1 MSTVLEQK
9 ALCALRQYSLFSQ
22 GDRIAVGVSGGAD
35 SVALLRFLA
44 ALRPQFGWDLV
55 VCHIHHG
62 LRGAEADRDECFV
75 RALADQLGLPCAVS
89 RIDAAA
95 LALRDH
101 ISVEEAGRTARY
113 AFFAQ
118 TAGEGGRI
126 ATAHT
131 LDDSIETVLMN
142 LVRGTGL
149 RGLCGIPRIRGN
161 IVRPLLDCTRAEVE
175 DYLGA
180 LGQPYCTDSTNLTD
194 DYTRNRIRH
203 DILPRLCELNP
214 NFPGAM
220 ARMLPRLAAQQALTD
235 CLAAQSAQQLQAP
248 GRGRSPGR
256 PGGPAGAPGDPAGV
270 PPHAPLPLPPPP
282 PPGPPR
288 PRASGG
294 GPGRGFSALPEP
306 VCDRLL
312 LRLLEQNRLPVSA
325 AAVERMT
332 ETLRTGGKLD
342 LAARSWF
349 FVAQGDLAAVIYA
362 PPGGIPPVPVPL
374 PQEET
379 SVILP
384 FSPQKSLK
392 LTLCNKIV
400 ANTSEKFNISL
411 LKYAIDCDRI
421 KGYSFMRT
429 RRPGDTFIIGKKQLS
444 LGEAWA
450 AAGIPALLRPA
461 LMVLADEQGVLWAEG
476 IGSSS
481 RAAVTENTKQ
491 YVIIECQ
498 EEKTP

>member
-1 MSTVLEQK
+1 MSTILEQK

-62 LRGAEADRDECFV
+62 LRGAEADRDEHFV
-75 RALADQLGLPCAVS
+75 QALAEQLGLPCAVS

-203 DILPRLCELNP
+203 DILPRLCALNP
-214 NFPGAM
+214 NFSGAM

-235 CLAAQSAQQLQAP
+235 CLAAQSAQQLHAAC
-248 GRGRSPGR
+248 
-256 PGGPAGAPGDPAGV
+256 GGLSRQG
-270 PPHAPLPLPPPP
+270 L
-282 PPGPPR
+282 
-288 PRASGG
+288 
-294 GPGRGFSALPEP
+294 SALPEP

-379 SVILP
+379 PVILP

-400 ANTSEKFNISL
+400 ANTSETFNISL

-429 RRPGDTFIIGKKQLS
+429 RRPGDTFIVGKKQLS

-476 IGSSS
+476 NGSSS

>member
-75 RALADQLGLPCAVS
+75 RALAEQLGLPCAVS

-101 ISVEEAGRTARY
+101 ISVEEAGRMARY

-149 RGLCGIPRIRGN
+149 RGLCGIPRIRSN

-203 DILPRLCELNP
+203 DIIPRLCALNP

-235 CLAAQSAQQLQAP
+235 CLAAQSAQQLHAAC
-248 GRGRSPGR
+248 
-256 PGGPAGAPGDPAGV
+256 GGLSRQG
-270 PPHAPLPLPPPP
+270 L
-282 PPGPPR
+282 
-288 PRASGG
+288 
-294 GPGRGFSALPEP
+294 SALPEP

-325 AAVERMT
+325 AAVARMT

-379 SVILP
+379 PVILP

-411 LKYAIDCDRI
+411 LKYAIDCDKIRR
-421 KGYSFMRT
+421 YSFMRT
-429 RRPGDTFIIGKKQLS
+429 RRPGDTFIVGKKQLS

>member
-75 RALADQLGLPCAVS
+75 RALAEQLGLPCAVS

-95 LALRDH
+95 LALRAH

-203 DILPRLCELNP
+203 DIIPRLCALNP

-235 CLAAQSAQQLQAP
+235 CLAAQSAQQLHAAC
-248 GRGRSPGR
+248 
-256 PGGPAGAPGDPAGV
+256 GGLSRQG
-270 PPHAPLPLPPPP
+270 L
-282 PPGPPR
+282 
-288 PRASGG
+288 
-294 GPGRGFSALPEP
+294 SALPEP

-325 AAVERMT
+325 AAVARMT

-379 SVILP
+379 PVILP

-411 LKYAIDCDRI
+411 LKYAIDCDKIRR
-421 KGYSFMRT
+421 YSFMRT
-429 RRPGDTFIIGKKQLS
+429 RRPGDTFIVGKKQLS

>member
-75 RALADQLGLPCAVS
+75 RAMAEQLGLPCAVS

-203 DILPRLCELNP
+203 DILPRLCALNP

-235 CLAAQSAQQLQAP
+235 CLAAQSAQQLHAAC
-248 GRGRSPGR
+248 
-256 PGGPAGAPGDPAGV
+256 GGLSRQG
-270 PPHAPLPLPPPP
+270 L
-282 PPGPPR
+282 
-288 PRASGG
+288 
-294 GPGRGFSALPEP
+294 SALPEP
-306 VCDRLL
+306 VCGRLL

-379 SVILP
+379 PVILP

-429 RRPGDTFIIGKKQLS
+429 RRPGDTFIVGKKQLS

>member
-44 ALRPQFGWDLV
+44 ALRPQFSWDLV

-75 RALADQLGLPCAVS
+75 RALAEQLGLPCAVS

-101 ISVEEAGRTARY
+101 ISVEEAGRMARY

-214 NFPGAM
+214 NFTGAM

-235 CLAAQSAQQLQAP
+235 CLAAQSAQQLHAAC
-248 GRGRSPGR
+248 
-256 PGGPAGAPGDPAGV
+256 GGLSRQG
-270 PPHAPLPLPPPP
+270 L
-282 PPGPPR
+282 
-288 PRASGG
+288 
-294 GPGRGFSALPEP
+294 SALPES

-379 SVILP
+379 PVILP

-429 RRPGDTFIIGKKQLS
+429 RRPGDTFIVGKKQLS

>member
-75 RALADQLGLPCAVS
+75 RALAEQLGLPCAVS

-203 DILPRLCELNP
+203 DILPRLCALNP

-235 CLAAQSAQQLQAP
+235 CLAAQSAQQLHAAC
-248 GRGRSPGR
+248 
-256 PGGPAGAPGDPAGV
+256 GGLSRQG
-270 PPHAPLPLPPPP
+270 L
-282 PPGPPR
+282 
-288 PRASGG
+288 
-294 GPGRGFSALPEP
+294 SALPEP

-379 SVILP
+379 PVILP

-421 KGYSFMRT
+421 KGYSFTRT

>member
-75 RALADQLGLPCAVS
+75 RALAEQLGLPCAVS

-101 ISVEEAGRTARY
+101 ISVEEAGRMARY

-175 DYLGA
+175 DYLGT

-203 DILPRLCELNP
+203 DILPRLCALNP

-235 CLAAQSAQQLQAP
+235 CLAAQSAQQLHAAC
-248 GRGRSPGR
+248 
-256 PGGPAGAPGDPAGV
+256 GGLSRQG
-270 PPHAPLPLPPPP
+270 L
-282 PPGPPR
+282 
-288 PRASGG
+288 
-294 GPGRGFSALPEP
+294 SALPEP

-379 SVILP
+379 PVILP

-411 LKYAIDCDRI
+411 LKYAIDCDKI

-429 RRPGDTFIIGKKQLS
+429 RRPGDTFIVGKKQLS

>member
-62 LRGAEADRDECFV
+62 LRGAEADRDEHFV
-75 RALADQLGLPCAVS
+75 WALAEQLGLPCAVS

-101 ISVEEAGRTARY
+101 ISVEEAGRMARY

-203 DILPRLCELNP
+203 DILPRLCALNP

-235 CLAAQSAQQLQAP
+235 CLAAQSAQQLHAAC
-248 GRGRSPGR
+248 
-256 PGGPAGAPGDPAGV
+256 GGLSRQG
-270 PPHAPLPLPPPP
+270 L
-282 PPGPPR
+282 
-288 PRASGG
+288 
-294 GPGRGFSALPEP
+294 SALPEP

-379 SVILP
+379 PVILP

-498 EEKTP
+498 EENTP

>member
-44 ALRPQFGWDLV
+44 ALRPQFSWDLV

-75 RALADQLGLPCAVS
+75 RALAEQLGLPCAVS

-101 ISVEEAGRTARY
+101 ISVEEAGRMARY

-203 DILPRLCELNP
+203 DILPRLCALNP

-235 CLAAQSAQQLQAP
+235 CLAAQSAQQLQAAC
-248 GRGRSPGR
+248 
-256 PGGPAGAPGDPAGV
+256 GGLSRQG
-270 PPHAPLPLPPPP
+270 L
-282 PPGPPR
+282 
-288 PRASGG
+288 
-294 GPGRGFSALPEP
+294 SALPEP

-379 SVILP
+379 PVILP

>member
-75 RALADQLGLPCAVS
+75 RALAEQLGLPCAVS

-101 ISVEEAGRTARY
+101 ISVEEAGRMARY

-203 DILPRLCELNP
+203 DILPRLCALNP

-235 CLAAQSAQQLQAP
+235 CLAAQSAQQLHAAC
-248 GRGRSPGR
+248 
-256 PGGPAGAPGDPAGV
+256 GGLSRQG
-270 PPHAPLPLPPPP
+270 L
-282 PPGPPR
+282 
-288 PRASGG
+288 
-294 GPGRGFSALPEP
+294 SALPEP

-379 SVILP
+379 PVILP

-421 KGYSFMRT
+421 KRYSFMRT
-429 RRPGDTFIIGKKQLS
+429 RRPGDTFIVGKKQLS

>member
-75 RALADQLGLPCAVS
+75 RALAEQLGLPCAVS

-203 DILPRLCELNP
+203 DILPRLCALNP

-235 CLAAQSAQQLQAP
+235 CLAAQSAQQLHAAC
-248 GRGRSPGR
+248 
-256 PGGPAGAPGDPAGV
+256 GGLSRQG
-270 PPHAPLPLPPPP
+270 L
-282 PPGPPR
+282 
-288 PRASGG
+288 
-294 GPGRGFSALPEP
+294 SALPEP

-312 LRLLEQNRLPVSA
+312 LRLLEQNRLPVST

-379 SVILP
+379 PVILP
-384 FSPQKSLK
+384 FSPQKSLE

-429 RRPGDTFIIGKKQLS
+429 RRPGDTFIVGKKQLS

>member
-75 RALADQLGLPCAVS
+75 RALAEQLGLPCAVS

-101 ISVEEAGRTARY
+101 ISVEEAGRMARY

-235 CLAAQSAQQLQAP
+235 CLAAQSAQQLHAAC
-248 GRGRSPGR
+248 
-256 PGGPAGAPGDPAGV
+256 GGLSRQG
-270 PPHAPLPLPPPP
+270 L
-282 PPGPPR
+282 
-288 PRASGG
+288 
-294 GPGRGFSALPEP
+294 SALPEP

-349 FVAQGDLAAVIYA
+349 FIAQGDLAAVIYA

-379 SVILP
+379 PVILP

-429 RRPGDTFIIGKKQLS
+429 RRPGDTFIVGKKQLS

-491 YVIIECQ
+491 YVIIDCK

>member
-75 RALADQLGLPCAVS
+75 RALAEQLGLPCAVS

-101 ISVEEAGRTARY
+101 ISVEEAGRMARY

-203 DILPRLCELNP
+203 DILPRLCALNP

-235 CLAAQSAQQLQAP
+235 CLAAQSAQQLHAAC
-248 GRGRSPGR
+248 
-256 PGGPAGAPGDPAGV
+256 GGLSRQG
-270 PPHAPLPLPPPP
+270 L
-282 PPGPPR
+282 
-288 PRASGG
+288 
-294 GPGRGFSALPEP
+294 SALPEP

-349 FVAQGDLAAVIYA
+349 FVAQGDLAAVINA

-429 RRPGDTFIIGKKQLS
+429 RRPGDTFIVGKKQLS

>member
-75 RALADQLGLPCAVS
+75 RALAEQLGLPCAVS

-95 LALRDH
+95 IALRDH

-203 DILPRLCELNP
+203 DILPRLCALNP

-235 CLAAQSAQQLQAP
+235 CLAAQSAQQLHAAC
-248 GRGRSPGR
+248 
-256 PGGPAGAPGDPAGV
+256 GGLSRQG
-270 PPHAPLPLPPPP
+270 L
-282 PPGPPR
+282 
-288 PRASGG
+288 
-294 GPGRGFSALPEP
+294 SALPEP

-325 AAVERMT
+325 AAVARMT

-349 FVAQGDLAAVIYA
+349 FVAQGDLAAVIFA

-379 SVILP
+379 PVILP

-429 RRPGDTFIIGKKQLS
+429 RRPGDTFIVGKKQLS

>member
-75 RALADQLGLPCAVS
+75 RALAEQLGLPCAVS

-203 DILPRLCELNP
+203 DILPRLCALNP

-235 CLAAQSAQQLQAP
+235 CLAAQSAQQLHAAC
-248 GRGRSPGR
+248 
-256 PGGPAGAPGDPAGV
+256 GGLSRQG
-270 PPHAPLPLPPPP
+270 L
-282 PPGPPR
+282 
-288 PRASGG
+288 
-294 GPGRGFSALPEP
+294 SALPEP

-325 AAVERMT
+325 AAVARMT

-379 SVILP
+379 PVILP

-421 KGYSFMRT
+421 KGYSFTRT

>member
-75 RALADQLGLPCAVS
+75 RALAEQLGLPCAVS

-95 LALRDH
+95 IALRDH
-101 ISVEEAGRTARY
+101 ISVEEAGRMARY

-203 DILPRLCELNP
+203 DILPRLCALNP

-235 CLAAQSAQQLQAP
+235 CLAAQSAQQLHAAC
-248 GRGRSPGR
+248 
-256 PGGPAGAPGDPAGV
+256 GGLSRQG
-270 PPHAPLPLPPPP
+270 L
-282 PPGPPR
+282 
-288 PRASGG
+288 
-294 GPGRGFSALPEP
+294 SALPEP

-379 SVILP
+379 PVILP

-429 RRPGDTFIIGKKQLS
+429 RRPGDTFIVGKKQLS

>member
-75 RALADQLGLPCAVS
+75 RALAEQLGLPCAVS

-203 DILPRLCELNP
+203 DIIPRLCALNP

-235 CLAAQSAQQLQAP
+235 CLAAQSAQQLHAAC
-248 GRGRSPGR
+248 
-256 PGGPAGAPGDPAGV
+256 GGLSRQG
-270 PPHAPLPLPPPP
+270 L
-282 PPGPPR
+282 
-288 PRASGG
+288 
-294 GPGRGFSALPEP
+294 SALPEP

-379 SVILP
+379 PVILP

>member
-75 RALADQLGLPCAVS
+75 RALAEQLGLPCAVS

-101 ISVEEAGRTARY
+101 ISVEEAGRMARY
-113 AFFAQ
+113 TFFAQ

-203 DILPRLCELNP
+203 DILPRLCALNP

-235 CLAAQSAQQLQAP
+235 CLAAQSAQQLHAAC
-248 GRGRSPGR
+248 
-256 PGGPAGAPGDPAGV
+256 GGLSRQG
-270 PPHAPLPLPPPP
+270 L
-282 PPGPPR
+282 
-288 PRASGG
+288 
-294 GPGRGFSALPEP
+294 SALPEP

-379 SVILP
+379 PVILP

-411 LKYAIDCDRI
+411 LKYAIDCDKI

-429 RRPGDTFIIGKKQLS
+429 RRPGDTFIVGKKQLS

-461 LMVLADEQGVLWAEG
+461 LMVLVDEQGVLWAEG

>member
-75 RALADQLGLPCAVS
+75 RALAEQLGLPCAVS

-95 LALRDH
+95 LALQDH

-235 CLAAQSAQQLQAP
+235 CLAAQSAQQLHAAC
-248 GRGRSPGR
+248 
-256 PGGPAGAPGDPAGV
+256 GGLSRQG
-270 PPHAPLPLPPPP
+270 L
-282 PPGPPR
+282 
-288 PRASGG
+288 
-294 GPGRGFSALPEP
+294 SALPEP

-379 SVILP
+379 PVILP

-421 KGYSFMRT
+421 KRYSFMRT
-429 RRPGDTFIIGKKQLS
+429 RRPGDTFIVGKKQLS

>member
-75 RALADQLGLPCAVS
+75 RALAEQLGLPCAVS

-175 DYLGA
+175 DYLGT

-203 DILPRLCELNP
+203 DILPRLCALNP

-235 CLAAQSAQQLQAP
+235 CLAAQSAQQLHAAC
-248 GRGRSPGR
+248 
-256 PGGPAGAPGDPAGV
+256 GGLSRQG
-270 PPHAPLPLPPPP
+270 L
-282 PPGPPR
+282 
-288 PRASGG
+288 
-294 GPGRGFSALPEP
+294 SALPEP

-332 ETLRTGGKLD
+332 VTLRTGGKLD

-379 SVILP
+379 PVILP

-429 RRPGDTFIIGKKQLS
+429 RRPGDTICIGKKQLS

>member
-75 RALADQLGLPCAVS
+75 RALAEQLGLPCAVS

-101 ISVEEAGRTARY
+101 ISVEEAGRMARY

-203 DILPRLCELNP
+203 DILPRLCALNP

-235 CLAAQSAQQLQAP
+235 CLAAQSAQQLHAAC
-248 GRGRSPGR
+248 
-256 PGGPAGAPGDPAGV
+256 GGLSRQG
-270 PPHAPLPLPPPP
+270 L
-282 PPGPPR
+282 
-288 PRASGG
+288 
-294 GPGRGFSALPEP
+294 SALPEP

-379 SVILP
+379 PVILP

-429 RRPGDTFIIGKKQLS
+429 RRPGDTFIVGKKQLP

>member
-75 RALADQLGLPCAVS
+75 RALAEQLGLPCAVS

-101 ISVEEAGRTARY
+101 ISVEEAGRMARY

-203 DILPRLCELNP
+203 DIIPRLCALNP

-235 CLAAQSAQQLQAP
+235 CLAAQSAQQLHAAC
-248 GRGRSPGR
+248 
-256 PGGPAGAPGDPAGV
+256 GGLSRQG
-270 PPHAPLPLPPPP
+270 L
-282 PPGPPR
+282 
-288 PRASGG
+288 
-294 GPGRGFSALPEP
+294 SALPEP

-379 SVILP
+379 PVILP

-421 KGYSFMRT
+421 RGYSFMRT
-429 RRPGDTFIIGKKQLS
+429 RRPGDTFIVGKKQLS

-481 RAAVTENTKQ
+481 RTAVTENTKQ

>member
-75 RALADQLGLPCAVS
+75 RALAEQLGLPCAVS

-101 ISVEEAGRTARY
+101 ISVEEAGRMARY

-203 DILPRLCELNP
+203 DILPRLCALNP

-235 CLAAQSAQQLQAP
+235 CLAAQSAQQLHAAC
-248 GRGRSPGR
+248 
-256 PGGPAGAPGDPAGV
+256 GGLSRQG
-270 PPHAPLPLPPPP
+270 L
-282 PPGPPR
+282 
-288 PRASGG
+288 
-294 GPGRGFSALPEP
+294 SALPEP

-379 SVILP
+379 PVILP

-429 RRPGDTFIIGKKQLS
+429 RRPGDTFIVGKKQLS

-450 AAGIPALLRPA
+450 ASGIPALLRPA

>member
-75 RALADQLGLPCAVS
+75 RALAEQLGLPCAVS

-101 ISVEEAGRTARY
+101 ISVEEAGRMARY

-149 RGLCGIPRIRGN
+149 RGLCGIPRTRGN

-203 DILPRLCELNP
+203 DILPRLCALNP

-235 CLAAQSAQQLQAP
+235 CLAAQSAQQLHAAC
-248 GRGRSPGR
+248 
-256 PGGPAGAPGDPAGV
+256 GGLSRQG
-270 PPHAPLPLPPPP
+270 L
-282 PPGPPR
+282 
-288 PRASGG
+288 
-294 GPGRGFSALPEP
+294 SALPEP

-379 SVILP
+379 PVILP

-421 KGYSFMRT
+421 KRYSFMRT
-429 RRPGDTFIIGKKQLS
+429 RRPGDTFIVGKKQLS

>member
-75 RALADQLGLPCAVS
+75 RALAEQLGLPCAVS

-101 ISVEEAGRTARY
+101 ISVEEAGRMARY

-203 DILPRLCELNP
+203 DILPRLCALNP

-235 CLAAQSAQQLQAP
+235 CLAAQSAQQLHAAC
-248 GRGRSPGR
+248 
-256 PGGPAGAPGDPAGV
+256 GGLSRQG
-270 PPHAPLPLPPPP
+270 L
-282 PPGPPR
+282 
-288 PRASGG
+288 
-294 GPGRGFSALPEP
+294 SALPEP

-362 PPGGIPPVPVPL
+362 PPDGIPPVPVPL

-379 SVILP
+379 PVILP

-421 KGYSFMRT
+421 KRYSFMRT
-429 RRPGDTFIIGKKQLS
+429 RRPGDTFIVGKKQLS

>member
-75 RALADQLGLPCAVS
+75 RALAEQLGLPCAVS

-95 LALRDH
+95 LALQDH

-203 DILPRLCELNP
+203 DILPRLCALNP

-235 CLAAQSAQQLQAP
+235 CLVAQSAQQLHAAC
-248 GRGRSPGR
+248 
-256 PGGPAGAPGDPAGV
+256 GGLSRQG
-270 PPHAPLPLPPPP
+270 L
-282 PPGPPR
+282 
-288 PRASGG
+288 
-294 GPGRGFSALPEP
+294 SALPEP

-332 ETLRTGGKLD
+332 VTLRTGGKLD

-349 FVAQGDLAAVIYA
+349 FVAQGDLAALIYA

-379 SVILP
+379 PVILP

-429 RRPGDTFIIGKKQLS
+429 RRPGDTFIVGKKQLP

>member
-75 RALADQLGLPCAVS
+75 RALAEQLGLPCAVS

-203 DILPRLCELNP
+203 DILPRLCALNP

-235 CLAAQSAQQLQAP
+235 CLAAQSAQQLHAAC
-248 GRGRSPGR
+248 
-256 PGGPAGAPGDPAGV
+256 GGLSRQG
-270 PPHAPLPLPPPP
+270 L
-282 PPGPPR
+282 
-288 PRASGG
+288 
-294 GPGRGFSALPEP
+294 SALPEP

-332 ETLRTGGKLD
+332 ETIRTGGKLD

-379 SVILP
+379 PVILP

-429 RRPGDTFIIGKKQLS
+429 RRPGDTFIVGKKQLS

>member
-75 RALADQLGLPCAVS
+75 RALAEQLGLPCAVS

-101 ISVEEAGRTARY
+101 ISVEEAGRMARY

-203 DILPRLCELNP
+203 DILPRLCALNP

-235 CLAAQSAQQLQAP
+235 CLAAQSAQQLQAAC
-248 GRGRSPGR
+248 
-256 PGGPAGAPGDPAGV
+256 GGLSRQG
-270 PPHAPLPLPPPP
+270 L
-282 PPGPPR
+282 
-288 PRASGG
+288 
-294 GPGRGFSALPEP
+294 SALPEP

-379 SVILP
+379 PVILP
-384 FSPQKSLK
+384 FSPQKSLE

>member
-75 RALADQLGLPCAVS
+75 RALAEQLGLPCAVS

-203 DILPRLCELNP
+203 DILPRLCALNP

-235 CLAAQSAQQLQAP
+235 CLAAQSAQQLHAAC
-248 GRGRSPGR
+248 
-256 PGGPAGAPGDPAGV
+256 GGLSRQG
-270 PPHAPLPLPPPP
+270 L
-282 PPGPPR
+282 
-288 PRASGG
+288 
-294 GPGRGFSALPEP
+294 SALPEP

-325 AAVERMT
+325 AAVARMT

-411 LKYAIDCDRI
+411 LKYAIDCDKI

-461 LMVLADEQGVLWAEG
+461 LMVLADEQGVLWAEE

>member
-75 RALADQLGLPCAVS
+75 RALAEQLGLPCAVS

-101 ISVEEAGRTARY
+101 ISVEEAGRMARY

-118 TAGEGGRI
+118 TAEEGGRI

-175 DYLGA
+175 DYLGT

-203 DILPRLCELNP
+203 DILPRLCALNP

-235 CLAAQSAQQLQAP
+235 CLAAQSAQQLHAAC
-248 GRGRSPGR
+248 
-256 PGGPAGAPGDPAGV
+256 GGLSRQG
-270 PPHAPLPLPPPP
+270 L
-282 PPGPPR
+282 
-288 PRASGG
+288 
-294 GPGRGFSALPEP
+294 SALPEP

-312 LRLLEQNRLPVSA
+312 LRLLEQNCLPVSA

-379 SVILP
+379 PVILP

-411 LKYAIDCDRI
+411 LKYAIDCDKI

-429 RRPGDTFIIGKKQLS
+429 RRPGDTFIVGKKQLS

>member
-75 RALADQLGLPCAVS
+75 RALAEQLGLPCAVS

-101 ISVEEAGRTARY
+101 ISVEEAGRMARY

-203 DILPRLCELNP
+203 DILPRLCALNQ

-235 CLAAQSAQQLQAP
+235 CLAAQSAQQLHAAC
-248 GRGRSPGR
+248 
-256 PGGPAGAPGDPAGV
+256 GGLSRQD
-270 PPHAPLPLPPPP
+270 L
-282 PPGPPR
+282 
-288 PRASGG
+288 
-294 GPGRGFSALPEP
+294 SALPEP

-379 SVILP
+379 PVILP

-429 RRPGDTFIIGKKQLS
+429 RRPGDTFIVGKKQLS

>member
-1 MSTVLEQK
+1 MNTPLEQK
-9 ALCALRQYSLFSQ
+9 AWAAVQQYSLFRQ
-22 GDRIAVGVSGGAD
+22 GDRIAIGVSGGAD

-75 RALADQLGLPCAVS
+75 LALAEQLGLPCAVS

-101 ISVEEAGRTARY
+101 ISVEEAGRMARY

-203 DILPRLCELNP
+203 DILPRLCALNP

-235 CLAAQSAQQLQAP
+235 CLAAQSAQQLQAAC
-248 GRGRSPGR
+248 
-256 PGGPAGAPGDPAGV
+256 GGLSRQG
-270 PPHAPLPLPPPP
+270 L
-282 PPGPPR
+282 
-288 PRASGG
+288 
-294 GPGRGFSALPEP
+294 SALPEP

-379 SVILP
+379 PVILP

>member
-75 RALADQLGLPCAVS
+75 RALAEQLGLPCAVS

-203 DILPRLCELNP
+203 DIIPRLCALNP

-235 CLAAQSAQQLQAP
+235 CLAAQSAQQLHAAC
-248 GRGRSPGR
+248 
-256 PGGPAGAPGDPAGV
+256 GGLSRQG
-270 PPHAPLPLPPPP
+270 L
-282 PPGPPR
+282 
-288 PRASGG
+288 
-294 GPGRGFSALPEP
+294 SALPEP

-379 SVILP
+379 PVILP

-429 RRPGDTFIIGKKQLS
+429 RRPGDTFIVGKKQLS

-450 AAGIPALLRPA
+450 ASGIPALLRPA

>member
-75 RALADQLGLPCAVS
+75 RALAEQLGLPCAVS

-101 ISVEEAGRTARY
+101 ISVEEAGRMARY

-175 DYLGA
+175 DYLGT

-203 DILPRLCELNP
+203 DILPRLCALNP

-235 CLAAQSAQQLQAP
+235 CLAAQSAQQLHAAC
-248 GRGRSPGR
+248 
-256 PGGPAGAPGDPAGV
+256 GGLSRQG
-270 PPHAPLPLPPPP
+270 L
-282 PPGPPR
+282 
-288 PRASGG
+288 
-294 GPGRGFSALPEP
+294 SALPEP

-379 SVILP
+379 PVILP

>member
-75 RALADQLGLPCAVS
+75 RALAEQLGLPCAVS

-95 LALRDH
+95 LALREH
-101 ISVEEAGRTARY
+101 ISVEEAGRMARY

-203 DILPRLCELNP
+203 DILPRLCALNP

-235 CLAAQSAQQLQAP
+235 CLAAQSAQQLHAAC
-248 GRGRSPGR
+248 
-256 PGGPAGAPGDPAGV
+256 GGLSRQG
-270 PPHAPLPLPPPP
+270 L
-282 PPGPPR
+282 
-288 PRASGG
+288 
-294 GPGRGFSALPEP
+294 SALPEP

-362 PPGGIPPVPVPL
+362 PPGGIPPVPVRL
-374 PQEET
+374 PQEEIP
-379 SVILP
+379 VILP

>member
-44 ALRPQFGWDLV
+44 ALRPKFGWDLV

-62 LRGAEADRDECFV
+62 LRGAEADRDEHFV
-75 RALADQLGLPCAVS
+75 RALAEQLGLPCAVS

-101 ISVEEAGRTARY
+101 ISVEEAGRMARY

-118 TAGEGGRI
+118 MAGEGGRI

-175 DYLGA
+175 GYLGT

-203 DILPRLCELNP
+203 DILPRLCALNP

-235 CLAAQSAQQLQAP
+235 CLAAQSAQQLHAAC
-248 GRGRSPGR
+248 
-256 PGGPAGAPGDPAGV
+256 GGLSRQG
-270 PPHAPLPLPPPP
+270 L
-282 PPGPPR
+282 
-288 PRASGG
+288 
-294 GPGRGFSALPEP
+294 SALPEP

-379 SVILP
+379 PVILP

-421 KGYSFMRT
+421 KRYSFMRT
-429 RRPGDTFIIGKKQLS
+429 RRPGDTFIVGKKQLS

>member
-35 SVALLRFLA
+35 SVALLRFLSS
-44 ALRPQFGWDLV
+44 LQPQFGWDLV

-75 RALADQLGLPCAVS
+75 RALAEQLGLPCAVS

-101 ISVEEAGRTARY
+101 ISVEEAGRMARY

-203 DILPRLCELNP
+203 DIIPRLCALNP

-235 CLAAQSAQQLQAP
+235 CLAAQSAQQLHAAC
-248 GRGRSPGR
+248 
-256 PGGPAGAPGDPAGV
+256 GGLSRQG
-270 PPHAPLPLPPPP
+270 L
-282 PPGPPR
+282 
-288 PRASGG
+288 
-294 GPGRGFSALPEP
+294 SALPEP

-379 SVILP
+379 PVILP

>member
-1 MSTVLEQK
+1 MSTILEQK

-75 RALADQLGLPCAVS
+75 RALAEQLGLPCAVS

-101 ISVEEAGRTARY
+101 ISVEEAGRMARY

-203 DILPRLCELNP
+203 DILPRLCALNP

-235 CLAAQSAQQLQAP
+235 CLAAQSAQQLQAAC
-248 GRGRSPGR
+248 
-256 PGGPAGAPGDPAGV
+256 GGLSRQG
-270 PPHAPLPLPPPP
+270 L
-282 PPGPPR
+282 
-288 PRASGG
+288 
-294 GPGRGFSALPEP
+294 SALPEP

-379 SVILP
+379 PVILP

-429 RRPGDTFIIGKKQLS
+429 RRPGDTFIVGKKQLS

-450 AAGIPALLRPA
+450 ASGIPALLRPA

-481 RAAVTENTKQ
+481 RAAVAENTKQ